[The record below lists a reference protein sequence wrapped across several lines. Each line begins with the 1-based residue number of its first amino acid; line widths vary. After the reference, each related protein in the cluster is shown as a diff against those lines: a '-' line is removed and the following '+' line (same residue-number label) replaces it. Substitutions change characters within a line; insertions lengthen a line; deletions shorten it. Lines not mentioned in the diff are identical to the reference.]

1 MLFNVIVSGKISA
14 KIMCPKAGFV
24 AAKRAKPHGITQN
37 YEPARF
43 TYSKHF
49 LPHNPG
55 VGNMLGN
62 V

>member
-1 MLFNVIVSGKISA
+1 MPFSVIVPGKISA
-14 KIMCPKAGFV
+14 EIMCPKAGFM
-24 AAKRAKPHGITQN
+24 AAKRAEPHGITQN
-37 YEPARF
+37 YEPTWF